1 MEILPFVIRIKP
13 DKSTQIQILLLFLIG
28 CLFTVSTAAA
38 QIPGKYLQQ
47 AGENNPELK
56 AAFYRYQAALDEIP
70 LQGTLDDPEIGFG
83 WFVSPVETR
92 VGEQEVRLS
101 LTQMLP
107 WFGTLSQRRSV
118 NSEDARSKFEVFREY
133 RNRLFYS
140 VQERWYEL
148 YFAAKTI
155 SVIEKNIQ
163 LLESLEETA
172 AQQYESGKARQ
183 VDILQAQIEKEE
195 LLNRLEIQKDEYEV
209 IKIDFNNLLNRAS
222 DEEVEIASQLQPV
235 PELLQTE
242 DLFRQVLE
250 QNPTLLQ
257 LEYEARARSEAIT
270 LAEKENKPSFY
281 VGMDYFLVSERP
293 VEVTENGQ
301 DAFMLRGTV
310 KVPIFKKKNHARVEQ
325 QRRLEAASE
334 SKKELQENRLNTS
347 LETALKD
354 FRNAERNLALA
365 GDIQI
370 QRTEEAIE
378 MLLAAFAAE
387 EADFE
392 EVLRMQ
398 QRLLDYQLMK
408 EKALSNM
415 HISKSYIEYLTGRH
429 NITPD
434 EF

>member
-1 MEILPFVIRIKP
+1 MDTLPFVIRTEP
-13 DKSTQIQILLLFLIG
+13 DKPIHIKNFLVFLTG
-28 CLFTVSTAAA
+28 CLITASTAAA
-38 QIPGKYLQQ
+38 QIPEKYLQQ
-47 AGENNPELK
+47 AGENSPELR
-56 AAFYRYQAALDEIP
+56 AAFYRYQAALEEIP
-70 LQGTLDDPEIGFG
+70 LRGALDDPEIGFG

-107 WFGTLSQRRSV
+107 WFGTLSQRKTV
-118 NSEDARSKFEVFREY
+118 TGEDARSKFEIFQEL
-133 RNRLFYS
+133 RNRLFFS

-155 SVIEKNIQ
+155 SVLEENIQ

-172 AQQYESGKARQ
+172 AQQYESGNGRQ

-209 IKIDFNNLLNRAS
+209 IKIDFNNLLNR
-222 DEEVEIASQLQPV
+222 DPIEEVEILSRLQPV
-235 PELLQTE
+235 TELLQAG
-242 DLFRQVLE
+242 DLYRQVLK

-257 LEYEARARSEAIT
+257 LEYETRARSEAIT

-281 VGMDYFLVSERP
+281 VGMDYILVSERP
-293 VEVTENGQ
+293 VEVSENGQ

-310 KVPIFKKKNHARVEQ
+310 KVPIFRKKNDARIEQ
-325 QRRLEAASE
+325 QRKLQAASE
-334 SKKELQENRLNTS
+334 NSREQQENRLNTN
-347 LETALKD
+347 LEKALKD

-370 QRTEEAIE
+370 QRTEEAIQ
-378 MLLAAFAAE
+378 MLLAAFSTD

-408 EKALSNM
+408 EQALTGM
-415 HISKSYIEYLTGRH
+415 HIAHSYIGYLTGKH
-429 NITPD
+429 NINPED
-434 EF
+434 F

>member
-1 MEILPFVIRIKP
+1 MDTLPFVIRTEP
-13 DKSTQIQILLLFLIG
+13 DKLTHIKKFLVFLTG
-28 CLFTVSTAAA
+28 CLITASTAAA
-38 QIPGKYLQQ
+38 QIPEKYLQQ
-47 AGENNPELK
+47 AGENNPELQS
-56 AAFYRYQAALDEIP
+56 AFYRYQAALEEIP
-70 LQGTLDDPEIGFG
+70 LQGTLEDPEIGFG

-107 WFGTLSQRRSV
+107 WFGTLSQRKTV
-118 NSEDARSKFEVFREY
+118 TGEDARSKFEIFQEL
-133 RNRLFYS
+133 RNRLFFS

-155 SVIEKNIQ
+155 SVLEENIQ

-172 AQQYESGKARQ
+172 AQQYESGNGRQ

-209 IKIDFNNLLNRAS
+209 IKIDFNNLLNR
-222 DEEVEIASQLQPV
+222 DPNEEVEIASRLQPV
-235 PELLQTE
+235 PELLQAG
-242 DLFRQVLE
+242 DLYRQVLK

-257 LEYEARARSEAIT
+257 LEYETRARSEAIT

-281 VGMDYFLVSERP
+281 VGMDYILVSERP

-310 KVPIFKKKNHARVEQ
+310 KVPIFRKKNDARIEQ
-325 QRRLEAASE
+325 QRRLQAASE
-334 SKKELQENRLNTS
+334 NSREQQENRLNTN
-347 LETALKD
+347 LEKALKD
-354 FRNAERNLALA
+354 FRNAGRNLALA

-378 MLLAAFAAE
+378 MLLAAFSTD

-408 EKALSNM
+408 EEAMTNM
-415 HISKSYIEYLTGRH
+415 HISKSYIEYLTGRN
-429 NITPD
+429 NINPED
-434 EF
+434 F